1 MKIKRLF
8 SSESQKTIEKTK
20 DYTSIQKR
28 IIVNIRYLV
37 VQKKKSKS
45 ILPKKS
51 KSKSILPIKY
61 LTCLFENN

>member
-8 SSESQKTIEKTK
+8 SSENQRTIEKTK

-37 VQKKKSKS
+37 VQKSLSLKVYS
-45 ILPKKS
+45 L
-51 KSKSILPIKY
+51 
-61 LTCLFENN
+61 